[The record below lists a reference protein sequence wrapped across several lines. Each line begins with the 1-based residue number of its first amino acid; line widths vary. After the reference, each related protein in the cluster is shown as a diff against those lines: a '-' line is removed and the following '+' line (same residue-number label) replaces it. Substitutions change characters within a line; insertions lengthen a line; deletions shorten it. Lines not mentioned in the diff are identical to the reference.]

1 MRDYLVTAKPGQNK
15 TGCRPARG
23 GGPWERCIMPQSEDT
38 SSASVSLEALVSR
51 AERAGRSA
59 PPVEAWN
66 PPHCG
71 EIDMAIDENGGW
83 SYQGSPIDRP
93 ALARLFSS
101 VLRREADGSFVLVT
115 PAEKLT
121 IRVADAPFVAVE
133 MSDEAGRLRFPH
145 QHGRRRGGRRR
156 ASLALC
162 GCGGRRVPALPS
174 RARRPRG
181 AADARAGLRP
191 RPAHRGARRRGR
203 HRVGFQL
210 VSRSA
215 GTLGSRC

>member
-1 MRDYLVTAKPGQNK
+1 
-15 TGCRPARG
+15 
-23 GGPWERCIMPQSEDT
+23 MPQSEDT
-38 SSASVSLEALVSR
+38 SSAPVSLEALVSR

-71 EIDMAIDENGGW
+71 EIDMAIDKNGGW
-83 SYQGSPIDRP
+83 SFQGSPIDRP

-133 MSDEAGRLRFPH
+133 MSDEAGRLRFRTNMGDVVEADDAHPLRFADAA
-145 QHGRRRGGRRR
+145 GDAFRPYLRVRGGLEARLTR
-156 ASLALC
+156 ALAFDLAQRIEERS
-162 GCGGRRVPALPS
+162 GEAGIASGSSWFPVPLAPSAL
-174 RARRPRG
+174 
-181 AADARAGLRP
+181 DA
-191 RPAHRGARRRGR
+191 
-203 HRVGFQL
+203 
-210 VSRSA
+210 
-215 GTLGSRC
+215 

>member
-1 MRDYLVTAKPGQNK
+1 
-15 TGCRPARG
+15 
-23 GGPWERCIMPQSEDT
+23 MPQSEDT

-71 EIDMAIDENGGW
+71 EIDMAIDENGAW

-115 PAEKLT
+115 PVEKLT

-133 MSDEAGRLRFPH
+133 MSDEAGRLRFRTNMGDVVEVDDEHPLRFADAA
-145 QHGRRRGGRRR
+145 GDAFRPYLRVRGGLEARLTR
-156 ASLALC
+156 ALAFDLAQRIEER
-162 GCGGRRVPALPS
+162 GGEAGIASGSSWFPVPLAPSAL
-174 RARRPRG
+174 
-181 AADARAGLRP
+181 DA
-191 RPAHRGARRRGR
+191 
-203 HRVGFQL
+203 
-210 VSRSA
+210 
-215 GTLGSRC
+215 